1 MDYSEHPQELVIN
14 IQDLKITE
22 IELEILL
29 HIKKGFTSSQIAKFR
44 KCSTRT
50 VEKHR
55 SNLIGKL
62 KLDSSQNAL
71 IIWIFQNS
79 ELFDA

>member
-1 MDYSEHPQELVIN
+1 MNYSKHHQVLITNPH
-14 IQDLKITE
+14 DLNITE
-22 IELEILL
+22 IEREILL
-29 HIKKGFTSSQIAKFR
+29 YIKKGFTSSQIAKIR

-55 SNLIGKL
+55 SNLISKL